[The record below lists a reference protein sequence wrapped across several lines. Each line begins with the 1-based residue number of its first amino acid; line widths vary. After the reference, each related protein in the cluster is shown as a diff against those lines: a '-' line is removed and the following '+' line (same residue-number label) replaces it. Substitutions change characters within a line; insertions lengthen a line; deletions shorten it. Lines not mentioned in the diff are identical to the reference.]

1 MKRLGAGMIVGE
13 PKARE
18 LDVIEPLCEEYAID
32 LALHNH
38 PYDGSEYRDPTHLAT
53 VLARRGKRIGACC
66 DIGHWQRR
74 GIDTVKGL
82 ETLAGRALGV
92 HLKDL
97 DAARPDGHD
106 VPWGTG
112 VGRVAD
118 VLEELGRQQASP
130 RIIAVEYEYNV
141 GK

>member
-1 MKRLGAGMIVGE
+1 M
-13 PKARE
+13 
-18 LDVIEPLCEEYAID
+18 
-32 LALHNH
+32 
-38 PYDGSEYRDPTHLAT
+38 
-53 VLARRGKRIGACC
+53 
-66 DIGHWQRR
+66 
-74 GIDTVKGL
+74 KGL

-106 VPWGTG
+106 VTWGTG